1 MGHLQQDTRS
11 VAGVRFTATSAAMC
25 QVSKDSQGLTYD
37 LVRFFAFD
45 IDDKSCAAGI
55 MLKIRV
61 IQPLLRGQASRVHA
75 GAILF

>member
-1 MGHLQQDTRS
+1 MGYLQQDTGS
-11 VAGVRFTATSAAMC
+11 VTGVRFTATGAAMR
-25 QVSKDSQGLTYD
+25 QISKDSQSLTYD
-37 LVRFFAFD
+37 LMRFFAFD